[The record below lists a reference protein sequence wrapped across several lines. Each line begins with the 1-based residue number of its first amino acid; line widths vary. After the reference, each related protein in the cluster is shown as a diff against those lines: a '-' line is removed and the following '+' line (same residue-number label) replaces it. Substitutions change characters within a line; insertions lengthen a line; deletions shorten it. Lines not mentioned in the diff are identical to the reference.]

1 MNTTTNNYY
10 ALQTVNTEVCSGTP
24 TLAKEN
30 TDKLS
35 NKKITHKRVTSEMVT
50 STSIQKKK
58 LKQNSDDITKSEVI
72 KRIFKQKP
80 NSYGGCPIK
89 MLENKLLDNII
100 KEFKKDLL
108 IKNNVIASFNPSKTL
123 TRKAK
128 KTNTNVYIKSKTGK
142 LLTISNNNYNSNITK
157 DKCDKE
163 VLLTDFA
170 AMEEHHNTILSNYT
184 NAASNQRLSEKDS
197 ESSSLTQETILNKPS
212 NFSISNS
219 FSSKNNT
226 NNNNGNN
233 NDNKNTNNN
242 NSNNNEENT
251 LPTGKFLYNIDGEFA
266 TITGYTGSE
275 ERLVIPAMI
284 DGYTVR
290 EIADSAFSSNQLK
303 SIIITNGIEKIGW
316 FAFQNC
322 PTLIAI
328 TIPDSVSSIGYSAFP
343 TQSKNFTI
351 YCSNNSFAQQYAKSY
366 GISYTVV

>member
-1 MNTTTNNYY
+1 MKHRHILVLFSILLLLACIFASCNASKQMFPNDTTQTDDSDYEASIK
-10 ALQTVNTEVCSGTP
+10 ALES
-24 TLAKEN
+24 
-30 TDKLS
+30 
-35 NKKITHKRVTSEMVT
+35 KIIEL
-50 STSIQKKK
+50 Q
-58 LKQNSDDITKSEVI
+58 QNQYISEVER
-72 KRIFKQKP
+72 KKELTHLQ
-80 NSYGGCPIK
+80 N
-89 MLENKLLDNII
+89 LLAEL
-100 KEFKKDLL
+100 K
-108 IKNNVIASFNPSKTL
+108 
-123 TRKAK
+123 
-128 KTNTNVYIKSKTGK
+128 
-142 LLTISNNNYNSNITK
+142 
-157 DKCDKE
+157 
-163 VLLTDFA
+163 
-170 AMEEHHNTILSNYT
+170 EEHSQD
-184 NAASNQRLSEKDS
+184 SSEDDPPKN
-197 ESSSLTQETILNKPS
+197 EN
-212 NFSISNS
+212 
-219 FSSKNNT
+219 NNT

-233 NDNKNTNNN
+233 NDNNNTNNN